1 MGYAIMMAVIIV
13 FIAVVYVI
21 AKKDA
26 RERDEMVSK
35 LSEEQK
41 NRLEATDV
49 ETVDSNAWVQEAM
62 VAKMVEKGGKYSLRL
77 LWYNKVLENNEYQ
90 SITIADTSISKRE
103 QEAYD
108 IKEGDFVKMYF
119 APEKSVGSVKVVFE

>member
-21 AKKDA
+21 ARKDA

-77 LWYNKVLENNEYQ
+77 LWYNKVLKNNEYQ

>member
-21 AKKDA
+21 ARKDA

-90 SITIADTSISKRE
+90 SITIADTSISRRE

>member
-1 MGYAIMMAVIIV
+1 MGYAIMMAIIIA

-21 AKKDA
+21 ARKDA
-26 RERDEMVSK
+26 RERDEMVRK

>member
-21 AKKDA
+21 ARKDA

>member
-21 AKKDA
+21 ARKDA
-26 RERDEMVSK
+26 RERDKMVSK

-103 QEAYD
+103 KEAYD

>member
-1 MGYAIMMAVIIV
+1 MGYAIMMAIIIV

-21 AKKDA
+21 ARKDA

>member
-21 AKKDA
+21 ARKDA
-26 RERDEMVSK
+26 RERDEMVRK

-90 SITIADTSISKRE
+90 SITIADTSISRRE